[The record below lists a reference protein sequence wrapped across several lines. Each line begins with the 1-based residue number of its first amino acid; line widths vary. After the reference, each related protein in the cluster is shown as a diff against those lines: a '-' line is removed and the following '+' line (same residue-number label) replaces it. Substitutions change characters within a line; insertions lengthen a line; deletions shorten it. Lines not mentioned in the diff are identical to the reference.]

1 MNTRWRHEVI
11 IQKLKLSTKIKIKN
25 SLYIIIYITMT
36 ELRTNELQTA
46 INEIKKLISEK
57 QNEKRNLESQKS
69 KLEFSIRDL
78 QTEIDSLKKQEI
90 AKKREYFYNLL
101 DYAKEKLNTLDSE
114 SNWIFKDDAFVIFK
128 KYDAYYL
135 FSEEDSELIEIAED
149 TDTARVYD
157 LRMYEDLLDDKKSD
171 SYNCDTFLRRQRID
185 EIENYYYNDSLSDY
199 LYWIWVS
206 DVELDDLLDDER
218 DYIKWEDMEEL
229 DSFIESDEQ
238 YFTEREFYHLKDEED
253 ETN

>member
-1 MNTRWRHEVI
+1 
-11 IQKLKLSTKIKIKN
+11 
-25 SLYIIIYITMT
+25 MT
-36 ELRTNELQTA
+36 ELKTNELLTA
-46 INEIKKLISEK
+46 IDGIKKQISEK

-69 KLEFSIRDL
+69 KLEFSIRCL
-78 QTEIDSLKKQEI
+78 QTEIDSLKKQETE
-90 AKKREYFYNLL
+90 KRREYFLNLL

-114 SNWIFKDDAFVIFK
+114 SNWIYKDDTFVIFK

-135 FSEEDSELIEIAED
+135 FSEEDSELIEISED
-149 TDTARVYD
+149 INVARIYD

-185 EIENYYYNDSLSDY
+185 EIERYYYNDSLEDY
-199 LYWIWVS
+199 LYDIGVS

-229 DSFIESDEQ
+229 DSYIESDEQ
-238 YFTEREFYHLKDEED
+238 YFTEREFYHLKDEEN

>member
-1 MNTRWRHEVI
+1 
-11 IQKLKLSTKIKIKN
+11 
-25 SLYIIIYITMT
+25 MT

-46 INEIKKLISEK
+46 ISEIKKQISDK

-78 QTEIDSLKKQEI
+78 QTEIESLKKQAET
-90 AKKREYFYNLL
+90 KRREYFNNLL
-101 DYAKEKLNTLDSE
+101 DYAKEKLNTLDTE
-114 SNWIFKDDAFVIFK
+114 SNWIYKDEYFVIFK

-149 TDTARVYD
+149 TDMARVYD

-185 EIENYYYNDSLSDY
+185 EIERYYYNDSLEDY
-199 LYWIWVS
+199 LYDIRVS
-206 DVELDDLLDDER
+206 DVDLDDLLEDESE
-218 DYIKWEDMEEL
+218 YIKWEDMEEL
-229 DSFIESDEQ
+229 KSFIESDEQ
-238 YFTEREFYHLKDEED
+238 YFSQREFYDLKEED
-253 ETN
+253 NETNQ